1 MPKGRRR
8 TVRLKGYD
16 YSQPGAYFVTVCT
29 AARQPIFGRIIK
41 GRMAVTAAGEI
52 VQVGWDALPRHF
64 ADVTVDA
71 FVIMPNHFHGILM
84 ILSRDGVGAKASCR
98 SGCFAPTVFGR
109 PRGTAAGSLAAIVQ
123 NLKSVT
129 TRRMNAL
136 RSIPRV
142 IVWQRGYYEHVI
154 RNDFELAQTREHIV
168 DNPLR
173 WEEDKYYSVVCAA

>member
-1 MPKGRRR
+1 VHRSP
-8 TVRLKGYD
+8 
-16 YSQPGAYFVTVCT
+16 P
-29 AARQPIFGRIIK
+29 PIFGRIIK
-41 GRMAVTAAGEI
+41 GRMALSAAGEI
-52 VQVGWDALPRHF
+52 VQVGWDALPRHI

-84 ILSRDGVGAKASCR
+84 ILSRDGVGAKH
-98 SGCFAPTVFGR
+98 PTVQDASPLQSSGR

-136 RSIPRV
+136 RSTPRV